1 GVHVTFILL
10 EDNHKHL
17 ITKYLSVYI
26 CDGMRQSC
34 QKDLLSMVACEDNQN
49 RLVGDVQNPR
59 VALRTLDDFAGV
71 SLRFCD

>member
-1 GVHVTFILL
+1 
-10 EDNHKHL
+10 
-17 ITKYLSVYI
+17 
-26 CDGMRQSC
+26 
-34 QKDLLSMVACEDNQN
+34 MVACEDNQN